1 MTLGGIPTGPD
12 PDLESI
18 DERRFQAQ
26 LELAFVKRRD
36 EVVERHERLAERA
49 DLTPER
55 IRFWQQVARTQY
67 VQLTGIKMEQRDEY
81 LARLEE
87 AAEYGHIT
95 VAEIRDA
102 MRSDHRNLLPRVFV
116 PSGAW
121 SGLGVDE
128 SVASS

>member
-1 MTLGGIPTGPD
+1 MTFGGITTGPD

-26 LELAFVKRRD
+26 LELWYVKRRD
-36 EVVERHERLAERA
+36 EVVERHERLAERT
-49 DLTPER
+49 DLTSER

-67 VQLTGIKMEQRDEY
+67 AELTGIKMEQRDEY
-81 LARLEE
+81 LAQLEE
-87 AAEYGHIT
+87 AAEYGHAT

-102 MRSDHRNLLPRVFV
+102 VRSNQRNLLPRVFV

-121 SGLGVDE
+121 LSTFR
-128 SVASS
+128 

>member
-1 MTLGGIPTGPD
+1 MTFGGITTGPD

-26 LELAFVKRRD
+26 LELWYVKRRD
-36 EVVERHERLAERA
+36 EVVERHERLAERT
-49 DLTPER
+49 DLTSER

-67 VQLTGIKMEQRDEY
+67 AQLTGIEMEQRDEY
-81 LARLEE
+81 LAQLEE
-87 AAEYGHIT
+87 AAEYGHVT

-121 SGLGVDE
+121 SGLGVGE